1 MATGTTKLAQLVNPE
16 VLAPM
21 MQSELDKKLRFAQF
35 ADIDNTLVGQP
46 GNTLTFPAFVYSG
59 DAKVVAEGEE
69 IPIDQIETKK
79 RQATIQ
85 KIGKGTE
92 LTDEALLSGYGD
104 PKGEAVRQHGMA
116 IANKVDNDVLEA
128 LKGATLTVETDITK
142 LAGLQTA
149 IDKFNDEDLESMV
162 LFVNPLDAGALRGN
176 ATDNFTRATLLGDDV
191 IVKGAFGEALGAII
205 VRTNKLNQ
213 GEAILAKRGAVK
225 LITKRD
231 FFLET
236 ERDASRKATALF
248 SDKHYVAYLYDES
261 KVVKINKGAAPSVGV
276 EELSG
281 DESTA
286 DDETL

>member
-276 EELSG
+276 EEPSG

>member
-1 MATGTTKLAQLVNPE
+1 MAVGTTKLAQLVNPE

-21 MQSELDKKLRFAQF
+21 MQAELDKKLRFAQF
-35 ADIDNTLVGQP
+35 AEIDDTLEGQP

-104 PKGEAVRQHGMA
+104 PKGEAVRQHGLA
-116 IANKVDNDVLEA
+116 IANKVDNDVLAA
-128 LKGATLTVETDITK
+128 LKTATLTVEADITK
-142 LAGLQTA
+142 LDGLQTA
-149 IDKFNDEDLESMV
+149 IDKFNDEDLEPMV
-162 LFVNPLDAGALRGN
+162 LFVNPLDAGKLRAS
-176 ATDNFTRATLLGDDV
+176 ATNNFTRATELGDDV

-205 VRTNKLNQ
+205 VRSNKVEK
-213 GEAILAKRGAVK
+213 GEAILAKKGAVK

-248 SDKHYVAYLYDES
+248 SDKHYVAYLYDEA
-261 KVVKINKGAAPSVGV
+261 KVVKITKSSSGLGV
-276 EELSG
+276 
-281 DESTA
+281 
-286 DDETL
+286 

>member
-1 MATGTTKLAQLVNPE
+1 MAVGTTKLAQLVNPE

-21 MQSELDKKLRFAQF
+21 MQAELDKKLRFAQF
-35 ADIDNTLVGQP
+35 AEIDNTLVGQP

-59 DAKVVAEGEE
+59 DATVVAEGAE

-104 PKGEAVRQHGMA
+104 PKGEAVRQHGLA
-116 IANKVDNDVLEA
+116 IANKVDNDVLAA
-128 LKGATLTVETDITK
+128 LKTASLSVEADITS
-142 LAGLQTA
+142 LTGLESA
-149 IDKFNDEDLESMV
+149 IDKFNDEDQEPMV
-162 LFVNPLDAGALRGN
+162 LFINPSDAGKLRAS
-176 ATDNFTRATLLGDDV
+176 ATTNFTRATQLGDDV

-205 VRTNKLNQ
+205 VRTNKLEK
-213 GEAILAKRGAVK
+213 GEAILAKKGAVK

-248 SDKHYVAYLYDES
+248 SDKHYVAYLYDEA
-261 KVVKINKGAAPSVGV
+261 KVVKITKASEV
-276 EELSG
+276 L
-281 DESTA
+281 
-286 DDETL
+286 

>member
-1 MATGTTKLAQLVNPE
+1 MALENMTKLANMVNPE

-21 MQSELDKKLRFAQF
+21 MQAELDKKLKLAQF
-35 ADIDNTLVGQP
+35 ADIDNTLEGQP
-46 GNTLTFPAFVYSG
+46 GNTITFPAFVYSG
-59 DAKVVAEGEE
+59 DAKVVPEGEE
-69 IPIDQIETKK
+69 IPIDLIETKK
-79 RQATIQ
+79 RQATIR
-85 KIGKGTE
+85 KIGKGTV

-104 PKGEAVRQHGMA
+104 PKGEAVRQHGLA

-128 LKGATLTVETDITK
+128 LQGATLTVEADITK

-149 IDKFNDEDLESMV
+149 IDKFNDEDLEPMV
-162 LFVNPLDAGALRGN
+162 LFVNPLDAGKLRAS

-205 VRTNKLNQ
+205 VRSNKIKE

-236 ERDASRKATALF
+236 ERHASHKSTALF

-261 KVVKINKGAAPSVGV
+261 KVVKITKDSEV
-276 EELSG
+276 L
-281 DESTA
+281 
-286 DDETL
+286 